1 MPGADAAGTGIA
13 LLVIGTN
20 HRSSPIELR
29 DRFALVEADLATA
42 LERLR
47 GTGLGE
53 AALIATCDRVE
64 LVTIAGDAARAASVF
79 AGLLAERTG
88 FAADVVARS
97 LYRHEG
103 PAALRHVFAVASAL
117 DSLVIGEPQ
126 VLGQVKAAHRLAA
139 ELGLAGSELEAVFG
153 AAYAA
158 ARRVRRETRIA
169 ERPVSIAAAALQLAR
184 DIHGD
189 LDRSAA
195 LLLGPGEMGELIA
208 DQFHRAGLARLVV
221 CGPPARAQR
230 AAQRFACN
238 VLSVDELDEALAA
251 ADIVIASLGSGRA
264 VLTAPRVAAA
274 LRRRPRR
281 PIFVIDAA
289 IPLDAEPAVNDLDGA
304 FLYDLGDLERVALAG
319 RAVREAA
326 SAEAWRILDAELAG
340 FAERRAA
347 RRAVPAVV
355 ALRRHVEALRRGA
368 LAEAG
373 GDAEAAT
380 RLLANRLLH
389 DPSEVLR
396 ELAGAAPGE
405 IATME
410 DLLRRLFRLGGEE
423 ENRE

>member
-13 LLVIGTN
+13 LLVSGTN

-64 LVTIAGDAARAASVF
+64 LVTTAGDAARAASVF

-88 FAADVVARS
+88 FAADVVARA

-117 DSLVIGEPQ
+117 DSLVIDEPQ

-184 DIHGD
+184 
-189 LDRSAA
+189 
-195 LLLGPGEMGELIA
+195 
-208 DQFHRAGLARLVV
+208 
-221 CGPPARAQR
+221 
-230 AAQRFACN
+230 
-238 VLSVDELDEALAA
+238 
-251 ADIVIASLGSGRA
+251 
-264 VLTAPRVAAA
+264 
-274 LRRRPRR
+274 
-281 PIFVIDAA
+281 
-289 IPLDAEPAVNDLDGA
+289 
-304 FLYDLGDLERVALAG
+304 
-319 RAVREAA
+319 
-326 SAEAWRILDAELAG
+326 
-340 FAERRAA
+340 
-347 RRAVPAVV
+347 
-355 ALRRHVEALRRGA
+355 
-368 LAEAG
+368 
-373 GDAEAAT
+373 
-380 RLLANRLLH
+380 
-389 DPSEVLR
+389 
-396 ELAGAAPGE
+396 
-405 IATME
+405 
-410 DLLRRLFRLGGEE
+410 
-423 ENRE
+423 